1 MALTLEYPFKADD
14 PREGSWQEELHGQL
28 TNSLKSNLN
37 GKPLQTVYKSYFKG
51 WRGGQVA
58 KRTQV
63 QFPTH
68 MAAHNCLTP
77 VPGDLMP
84 PDTASTRKTDT
95 HTGKTPKHIKIRNK
109 QTNRKTTSRLEMC
122 ESVVEHLPGMYNIM
136 GCIPGTINKF
146 GHLV

>member
-1 MALTLEYPFKADD
+1 M
-14 PREGSWQEELHGQL
+14 
-28 TNSLKSNLN
+28 
-37 GKPLQTVYKSYFKG
+37 
-51 WRGGQVA
+51 A

-63 QFPTH
+63 EFPIH

-95 HTGKTPKHIKIRNK
+95 HTGKTPKHIKIRRNK
-109 QTNRKTTSRLEMC
+109 QTNRKTTSRLEVC
-122 ESVVEHLPGMYNIM
+122 ESVVEHLPGMYNVM